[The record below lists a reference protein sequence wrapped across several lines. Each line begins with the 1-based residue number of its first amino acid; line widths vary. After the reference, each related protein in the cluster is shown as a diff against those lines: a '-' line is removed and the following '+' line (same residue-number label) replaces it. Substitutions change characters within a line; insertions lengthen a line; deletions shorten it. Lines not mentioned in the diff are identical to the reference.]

1 MLEELWTE
9 VYNIAQK
16 AVTKTIPKKN
26 KCKKAKWLSEDVL
39 QVFEERR
46 EVEGKGESKR
56 YTQLNAETKEPDML
70 KSIELQGVKHNVAIE
85 KQQSGRKGHISSST
99 DSAINW
105 TRVSKNK

>member
-1 MLEELWTE
+1 M
-9 VYNIAQK
+9 
-16 AVTKTIPKKN
+16 
-26 KCKKAKWLSEDVL
+26 SEDVL
-39 QVFEERR
+39 QVFEER

-70 KSIELQGVKHNVAIE
+70 KSIELQGVKHNVTIE

-99 DSAINW
+99 DRAINW